1 MVALGDVYSI
11 LTISYLDYVAARVS
25 HSRVILDSEMFESV
39 DEAALHVSALL
50 SPHRSIHKPLSSSHC
65 VEKEL
70 YRVQPVPIAVIDEAP
85 RRSSHISRFEEAEG
99 SSSVSPQDSLS
110 SNRLLAHVS
119 SHLSNI
125 ERRAS
130 GPRPRHYDSAV
141 VHLEVLVCIISRDI
155 ACSCELV
162 HD

>member
-1 MVALGDVYSI
+1 LASCWLK
-11 LTISYLDYVAARVS
+11 
-25 HSRVILDSEMFESV
+25 VI
-39 DEAALHVSALL
+39 DEGALHVSSLL
-50 SPHRSIHKPLSSSHC
+50 SPPRCLHQPLSSSHC
-65 VEKEL
+65 VEEEL

-85 RRSSHISRFEEAEG
+85 RRSSHVSRFEEAEG

-141 VHLEVLVCIISRDI
+141 VHLEVLVCIISR
-155 ACSCELV
+155 
-162 HD
+162 